1 MSDYKDELRK
11 KAQVILDYHKNN
23 LDNVIVAYITDTSF
37 THMRQGNESDI
48 RMNFK
53 VEIITKTNKFVCDEV
68 VSNNPYVVST
78 LQSVSKKESNP
89 AVL

>member
-11 KAQVILDYHKNN
+11 KAQVILDYHKNH
-23 LDNVIVAYITDTSF
+23 LDNVIVAYITDTTF
-37 THMRQGNESDI
+37 THSRKGEESDI

-78 LQSVSKKESNP
+78 LQSVSEK
-89 AVL
+89 